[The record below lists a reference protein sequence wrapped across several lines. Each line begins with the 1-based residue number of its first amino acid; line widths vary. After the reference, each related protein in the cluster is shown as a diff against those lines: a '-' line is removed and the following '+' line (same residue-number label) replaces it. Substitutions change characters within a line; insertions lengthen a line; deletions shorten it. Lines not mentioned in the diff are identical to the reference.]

1 MSGEIEVSPG
11 FLFETADSETLT
23 YAKLNKLVED
33 LVLRIM
39 AGAVTN
45 RELAD
50 GTITADKLDPSISAQ
65 LGVADGSV
73 TTAKIVDGA
82 VTDSKLRDGAACS
95 VIGRSA
101 NTIGEVADIAAASNN
116 QALVRA
122 SNALSFVDFATV
134 LAGGLQVPASI
145 GSGFRVQFGTT
156 SGISS
161 SVLLT
166 GTQTIT
172 FPTAFAAA
180 PTWICCWVRVN
191 QGASLGI
198 NVFAHVV
205 PTPTASQFTFRW
217 VSSSA
222 PTAAFDVCWMA
233 IGTV

>member
-11 FLFETADSETLT
+11 FLFDESTGETMTL
-23 YAKLNKLVED
+23 AKLNKLVTD

-73 TTAKIVDGA
+73 TTVKIVDDA
-82 VTDSKLRDGAACS
+82 VTDAKLRESAALS
-95 VIGRSA
+95 VIGRAA
-101 NTIGEVADIAAASNN
+101 NSTGNPADIAAGSNDT
-116 QALVRA
+116 ALVRTG
-122 SNALSFVDFATV
+122 NALSFASFATI
-134 LAGGLQVPASI
+134 LAGGLQVPSTI

-161 SVLLT
+161 SSLTT

-172 FPTAFAAA
+172 YPTAFAAA

-191 QGASLGI
+191 QGAALGI

-205 PTPTASQFTFRW
+205 PTPTATQFTFRW
-217 VSSSA
+217 VSNSA
-222 PTAAFDVCWMA
+222 PTAAFDVTWMA